1 MMNKLKS
8 ILTIAVLSSATVAIA
23 QKESEPSL
31 FVNKVNGNI
40 NIDGHQVLYSLPQNS
55 LVVNLKISKTN
66 YVQGPYAQYAEKYL
80 NITTGIINETKTAYQ
95 IETIS
100 VERYSQ
106 PDTSQLYAINYS
118 GLDYLPMVRLNADGT
133 ILSCNSKNAAEGYGF
148 VNIQSDAEPVD
159 GPIAFHDLG
168 VKPFVVDEE
177 LDNEDD
183 DTLAVKK
190 PKQVTTIVRTPEENA
205 AAAAAFIRKIRKR
218 RLKLLVGMAEETNA
232 VDGLALK
239 TMLSELETLE
249 KEYLSLFVGKQ
260 VQASYTQSF
269 SVCPTDAAQEQLTV
283 GYFSKTQGVL
293 PKQDTRRNDASPIV
307 VQITSLTVKP
317 AVSIKEIE
325 VSAKSTSN
333 IKYGLYCRVPG
344 TVQVTV
350 DCGNLVHYS
359 NKFVIAQKG
368 FVVPLPAD
376 YLNNQKYAVEFDSE
390 TGALKTISSN

>member
-1 MMNKLKS
+1 MNKLKS
-8 ILTIAVLSSATVAIA
+8 ILTLAVLTSATVAIA

-31 FVNKVNGNI
+31 YVNKVNGNI

-55 LVVNLKISKTN
+55 LVVSLKISKTN

-80 NITTGIINETKTAYQ
+80 NITTGIISETKTTYQ
-95 IETIS
+95 IENLS
-100 VERYSQ
+100 VERHSQ
-106 PDTSQLYAINYS
+106 PDTSQLYAINYF
-118 GLDYLPMVRLNADGT
+118 GLDYLPMVQLNVDGT
-133 ILSCNSKNAAEGYGF
+133 ILACNSNSKVEGYGF
-148 VNIQSDAEPVD
+148 VSLHNDAEPD
-159 GPIAFHDLG
+159 NESMAFLDLG

-177 LDNEDD
+177 LDDEDE

-190 PKQVTTIVRTPEENA
+190 PKQIATIVRTPEENA

-269 SVCPTDAAQEQLTV
+269 SVCPTDAVQEQFTV

-293 PKQDTRRNDASPIV
+293 SKQDTRRNDASPIV
-307 VQITSLTVKP
+307 VQITSSAANP
-317 AVSIKEIE
+317 AVSIKEVEI
-325 VSAKSTSN
+325 SAKSTSS
-333 IKYGLYCRVPG
+333 IKYGLYCRIPG
-344 TVQVTV
+344 IVQVAV

-368 FVVPLPAD
+368 VVVPLPAD
-376 YLNNQKYAVEFDSE
+376 YLYNQKYAVEFDAE
-390 TGALKTISSN
+390 TGALKAISNN